1 MRVQVDVELL
11 RATAVPLRQA
21 VAVVDELATVRAGLR
36 EGALPLGPEV
46 LGDEVLAHSVEGF
59 LDAWSGGLTA
69 VGQRGQALAGML
81 ELAAGHYGATE
92 HRLRGQAREAGS

>member
-21 VAVVDELATVRAGLR
+21 VAVVDELAAVRAELG
-36 EGALPLGPEV
+36 ELPLG
-46 LGDEVLAHSVEGF
+46 DEALANSVEGF
-59 LDAWSGGLTA
+59 LDAWHGGLTA

-81 ELAAGHYGATE
+81 ELAAEHYGATD
-92 HRLRGQAREAGS
+92 HKVRGQAREAGS